1 MDSGTIRMVVPEFL
15 VLLVI
20 PTGLLLLWT
29 WQLWRRRI
37 DVGRLVRGQTTPIRE
52 RYRFAGPLVFWLFLN
67 AALFCC
73 IVALARPEILRSVT
87 ETRTVDLIIVQDGSA
102 SMRVSDVRPSRWQR
116 SVAWMRTLVE
126 MLSWKGDRVAF
137 AVFAQHAAPQ
147 VRLARD
153 PNILLFFL
161 DHLAKEPPNA
171 LADDSTWDTNVE
183 AGIYWGL
190 KIAAKDEEIHGK
202 TSNPQALV
210 VISDGQIWSGEVA
223 TSLAMARR
231 RRIPV
236 YVVGVGTSSGGVIPT
251 SNIRA
256 MLDRE
261 SLQRIASLGEGHY
274 FEIGRQ
280 PDKAIA
286 ARIIQ
291 DVQRLGSRSAGQPVF
306 EEMYWRFLAAA
317 AGFLA
322 AGVFFHR

>member
-1 MDSGTIRMVVPEFL
+1 MNGGNIRMLVPEFL

-20 PTGLLLLWT
+20 PTGLLLLWF

-37 DVGRLVRGQTTPIRE
+37 DVGRLVRGQTTPLGA

-67 AALFCC
+67 AALACC

-87 ETRTVDLIIVQDGSA
+87 ETRTVDLIIVQDASA
-102 SMRVSDVRPSRWQR
+102 SMRVTDVRPTRWQR
-116 SVAWMRTLVE
+116 SVVWLRTLVE

-137 AVFAQHAAPQ
+137 AVFSQHAMPQ

-171 LADDSTWDTNVE
+171 LTEDSTWDTNVE
-183 AGIYWGL
+183 VGIYWGL
-190 KIAAKDEEIHGK
+190 KIAAKDEQIHGK
-202 TSNPQALV
+202 TSNPQALIV
-210 VISDGQIWSGEVA
+210 VSDGQIWTGEVA
-223 TSLAMARR
+223 ISLERARK

-236 YVVGVGTSSGGVIPT
+236 FVVGVGTSSGGVIPT

-256 MLDRE
+256 TLDRE

-291 DVQRLGSRSAGQPVF
+291 DVQRLGNRSAGQPVF
-306 EEMYWRFLAAA
+306 EEIYWRFLAAA
-317 AGFLA
+317 AGLLA
-322 AGVFFHR
+322 AGVFFRQ